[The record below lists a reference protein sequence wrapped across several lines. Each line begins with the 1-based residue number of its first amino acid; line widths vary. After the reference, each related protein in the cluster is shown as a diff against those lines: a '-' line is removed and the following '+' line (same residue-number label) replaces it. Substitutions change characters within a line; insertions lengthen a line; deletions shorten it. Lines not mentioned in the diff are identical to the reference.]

1 MKPRIVITVGDPAG
15 IGPEIVAAAVRDPQI
30 LTICEPVVVGDP
42 VAFQLQKI
50 PLPKVQMVAA
60 PGLSK
65 KMKLGVP
72 SAEAGKSAVE
82 CLQVGVGLIAARQA
96 QALVTAP
103 ISKESLHLAGTG
115 VPGHTE
121 WLAREAKATS
131 VGMLMVAGKLRA
143 LLMTR
148 HVPLGK
154 VARTLTRKAMEESA
168 VLAHA
173 YAKQILKKK
182 HPRIVACGLN
192 PHAGD
197 RGLLGNEEK
206 QVFEPAIRN
215 LSKRGILIIGPRP
228 ADTVFKE
235 MAQDQYDLALA
246 AYHDQGMIPL
256 KLYAADKLVNV
267 TLGLPFIRTSPGH
280 GTAYDIAGKGV
291 ANANPIKEAI
301 RLAVKYSSSPAVSSR
316 GSI

>member
-1 MKPRIVITVGDPAG
+1 MKPRIVITAGDPAG
-15 IGPEIVAAAVRDPQI
+15 IGPEIVAAAVRDPEI
-30 LTICEPVVVGDP
+30 LSICQPLVVGDP

-50 PLPKVQMVAA
+50 PLPKVQMVAS
-60 PGLSK
+60 PGISK

-72 SAEAGKSAVE
+72 SQEAGKSAVE
-82 CLQVGVGLIAARQA
+82 CLRIAVGLIAARQA

-103 ISKESLHLAGTG
+103 VSKESLHLAEAG

-121 WLAREAKATS
+121 WLAREAKAAS
-131 VGMLMVAGKLRA
+131 VAMLMVAGKLRA

-148 HVPLGK
+148 HVPISQ
-154 VARTLTRKAMEESA
+154 VSRALTRKAIEEAA

-173 YAKQILKKK
+173 YVKQVLKKS

-197 RGLLGNEEK
+197 GGLLGKEEQK
-206 QVFEPAIRN
+206 TMEPVIRS
-215 LSKRGILIIGPRP
+215 LGKRGILIRGPRP

-235 MAQDQYDLALA
+235 MALGHYDLALA

-256 KLYAADKLVNV
+256 KLHAPDKLVNV

-280 GTAYDIAGKGV
+280 GTAYDIAGQSSADAG
-291 ANANPIKEAI
+291 PIKEAI
-301 RLAVKYSSSPAVSSR
+301 RLAVRYAS
-316 GSI
+316 